1 MLNLVVILIII
12 GLLIIKFT
20 LSYRESKKKKGQ
32 TEAEFREVLI
42 SSISEDRDLSEE
54 EKAEIKVLSDRKLL
68 VYLTKNE
75 MIPMNKYFQL
85 LQKQFNQE

>member
-1 MLNLVVILIII
+1 MLNLIII
-12 GLLIIKFT
+12 SSIIVLLIIKFT
-20 LSYRESKKKKGQ
+20 SSYRESKKIKGQ
-32 TEAEFREVLI
+32 TEANFREVLI
-42 SSISEDRDLSEE
+42 NTISENRVLSDE

-75 MIPMNKYFQL
+75 MIETNKYFQL